1 MLLYATLLLC
11 TAAIGAQVYR
21 YDLYDR
27 EPPHAILLAMI
38 AGAIG
43 LWLAGIAQIEFI
55 AWMGHAAATHFSIWM
70 SIAAGTTEELAK
82 VAVVAFIAIA
92 CPRWFNDPL
101 DGAIYGAFAG
111 LGAAVYESFVHLGLP
126 GPETFPKVLPAT
138 EPIRLMGHLIM
149 GGIGGFGVGF
159 VRIRRTPRHG
169 GRWWWLAACLAG
181 AMLLH
186 IGWDIIAFEAE
197 DKGRMLPWHTAASIL
212 IMLIGMVAF
221 RGLVRK
227 GAESSRTWT
236 EGQSA
241 QRTMIRP

>member
-11 TAAIGAQVYR
+11 TAAIGTQVYR

-43 LWLAGIAQIEFI
+43 LWLAGLAQIKFI
-55 AWMGHAAATHFSIWM
+55 TWMGPAAAAHFNVWM
-70 SIAAGTTEELAK
+70 SIAAGTSEEIAK
-82 VAVVAFIAIA
+82 IAVVAFIALA

-126 GPETFPKVLPAT
+126 GPEPFPKILPAT

-149 GGIGGFGVGF
+149 GGIGGFGVGL
-159 VRIRRTPRHG
+159 VRVIRAPR
-169 GRWWWLAACLAG
+169 RWYWLIGCLAG
-181 AMLLH
+181 AILLH
-186 IGWDIIAFEAE
+186 IGWDIIAFEAA
-197 DKGRMLPWHTAASIL
+197 DRGRMLPWHTAVSIF
-212 IMLIGMVAF
+212 IMLIGMIVF
-221 RGLVRK
+221 RMLVRI
-227 GAESSRTWT
+227 GAESSRIWT
-236 EGQSA
+236 EGSSSPG
-241 QRTMIRP
+241 TMIRP